1 MQLSSSLNSVWLGFS
16 CSPNFCQFPF
26 LLLLGSLVTN
36 ALTQDSCY
44 VISFPH
50 TTRFLHGLSGTLTP
64 ASTEMKMVPKCE
76 VSNHMILLVPK
87 RGEGKSQSYMYLE
100 DCLGSRTGDYRGKSV
115 LAYCIQRMTRETVRM
130 EDRQQSGGVNSRS
143 FMDYFNDSSF
153 Y

>member
-1 MQLSSSLNSVWLGFS
+1 M
-16 CSPNFCQFPF
+16 
-26 LLLLGSLVTN
+26 
-36 ALTQDSCY
+36 
-44 VISFPH
+44 ISFPH
-50 TTRFLHGLSGTLTP
+50 TTRCLHGLSGTLTP
-64 ASTEMKMVPKCE
+64 ASTEIKMVPKCE

-87 RGEGKSQSYMYLE
+87 RGEGKSRSCVYLE

-130 EDRQQSGGVNSRS
+130 ELKSGRKATHEDRQQSGGVKSRS